1 MNGIDYTG
9 DPRAV
14 LIHFNPNHD
23 KLGRFAENSFISGK
37 SSTPVDKSV
46 DSDYNKD
53 RKIDKDKLRKY
64 AKIGGVAV
72 AGTLAVIGGAY
83 LIKSGKLTNLI
94 NTGKTITRD
103 IVDKHGLESM
113 SKSIGGSGLDISD
126 SANLQR
132 FTAKSP
138 DKIDVAMVHRING
151 PGPQAGPE
159 RQRNCAHCSLAY
171 ILNSMFGMNV
181 EALPFSGVD
190 EKSGLFASI
199 DKDGNLVGVGRN
211 SKLYDV
217 IFDGIKRTDVSPV
230 NDTVSGVLERVPPGT
245 GILNVIKKTGGH
257 FITYE
262 KTSDGVITLIDGQYK
277 HVMPGSNAVEMWAQI
292 TGYAPKEI
300 LDMTNATIRN
310 DTVAKEVLSLMVK

>member
-1 MNGIDYTG
+1 MNGMDYTN

-23 KLGRFAENSFISGK
+23 KLGRFAKSRFGSTNSSK
-37 SSTPVDKSV
+37 TVDKSKET
-46 DSDYNKD
+46 DYNKD
-53 RKIDKDKLRKY
+53 NKTDKEKIKKY

-83 LIKSGKLTNLI
+83 LIKSGKLNNLI
-94 NTGKTITRD
+94 NTGRILTRD

-113 SKSIGGSGLDISD
+113 PKSIGGSGLDISD
-126 SANLQR
+126 SVNLRR

-151 PGPQAGPE
+151 PGPKAGPE

-217 IFDGIKRTDVSPV
+217 IFDGIRRTDVSPV
-230 NDTVSGVLERVPPGT
+230 NDTVSGVLDRVPPGT

-262 KTSDGVITLIDGQYK
+262 KTSDGIITLIDGQYK
-277 HVMPGSNAVEMWAQI
+277 HVMPGNNAVKMWEQI
-292 TGYAPKEI
+292 TGYAPREI
-300 LDMTNATIRN
+300 LDMTNATLRN
-310 DTVAKEVLSLMVK
+310 DASAKEVLSLMVK